1 MNVIPSLKILKN
13 FIVTS
18 VSNMEKFWFIRH
30 RSIWSTVY
38 RGSYM
43 PETASR
49 PYRNSLTGR
58 RVMRSIDV
66 PLQTACFSRD
76 PASFWATILSR
87 GGDTPLHEIF
97 AIAEREEKK
106 RNRNFFFT
114 SRERGGQSF
123 KFLYNYIFIREKL
136 FRFFRRFVPLPRE
149 NKSLGNSKINYKI
162 YKRQK
167 KRENHWKPFPCRSI
181 ILSVPKFGRGEEEE
195 KERTANNRA

>member
-1 MNVIPSLKILKN
+1 MYRIWKNSDSYDTVPYGPLCIEALTCRRPPRARTEIALQADVLCGLSTCRCRPLAFPAILHPSEPP
-13 FIVTS
+13 S
-18 VSNMEKFWFIRH
+18 SREE
-30 RSIWSTVY
+30 
-38 RGSYM
+38 
-43 PETASR
+43 ETPR
-49 PYRNSLTGR
+49 
-58 RVMRSIDV
+58 
-66 PLQTACFSRD
+66 
-76 PASFWATILSR
+76 
-87 GGDTPLHEIF
+87 LHEIF

-136 FRFFRRFVPLPRE
+136 FRFFHRFVPLPRE

-162 YKRQK
+162 YKREK

>member
-97 AIAEREEKK
+97 ALL
-106 RNRNFFFT
+106 RNRKRKREIGISFLLLARGVANLLNFYT
-114 SRERGGQSF
+114 
-123 KFLYNYIFIREKL
+123 IREKL

-162 YKRQK
+162 YKREK